1 MSPTERIDNQFYK
14 IESALIKLYFSWKY
28 KLVYSY
34 FDFPEE
40 ILKLIFEIKHFDA
53 IELYRSK
60 LEELFIIT
68 FGLSNSIGT
77 MTKDCDLDFELSHTP
92 NLYIEKLKS
101 FNYLRFNYKKNYY
114 NSFEGIKPSSSI
126 SRLWVGSESFNPY
139 MKDVPEIWFQ
149 KFETYIK
156 QNIERRTYCIKE
168 LAFIEETIGKDEY
181 NTYKEMCL
189 EVIKIKS
196 LQINEE
202 ILSEPSFRQEV
213 CHQFNKINE
222 CKDYFNSII
231 NEVTLTFSMGKPNP
245 IAHREKH
252 NITSW
257 IEYDI
262 LSPLTT
268 KLNMFNKSLS
278 QKQQH
283 NKSKN
288 TKAVALKYYCLYKTG
303 NFSPTQGRTK
313 DDIIKEIAGKY
324 DFNWTTLRTHFYKA
338 FNPKN
343 DFLNSYNPDDL
354 IKDISTVIKWFQE
367 EKNFKALEFANSI
380 LQKTQIK
387 STKHIL

>member
-1 MSPTERIDNQFYK
+1 MSPTEKIDNQFYK
-14 IESALIKLYFSWKY
+14 IESAFIKLYFSWKY

-77 MTKDCDLDFELSHTP
+77 MTKDCDLDFELSHSP

-114 NSFEGIKPSSSI
+114 NSFEGIKPNSSI

-149 KFETYIK
+149 NFETYIK
-156 QNIERRTYCIKE
+156 RNIEGRSYSIKE
-168 LAFIEETIGKDEY
+168 LAFIEETIDKDEY
-181 NTYKEMCL
+181 YTYKEMCL

-202 ILSEPSFRQEV
+202 ILSEPSYRQEV
-213 CHQFNKINE
+213 CRQFNKINE
-222 CKDYFNSII
+222 CKNYFNSIV

-252 NITSW
+252 NIISW

-262 LSPLTT
+262 LSPLTI

-288 TKAVALKYYCLYKTG
+288 TKAVALKYYCLYKIGDFTPLQDRPKKDIIEEISSG
-303 NFSPTQGRTK
+303 YDFSPTTFK
-313 DDIIKEIAGKY
+313 KP
-324 DFNWTTLRTHFYKA
+324 FYAAINLK
-338 FNPKN
+338 K
-343 DFLNSYNPDDL
+343 DFLNSYNPEDL
-354 IKDISTVIKWFQE
+354 MKDISIVIKWFQE
-367 EKNFKALEFANSI
+367 EKNYKALEYANSI
-380 LQKTQIK
+380 LHKAQLK